1 MSVFPSAP
9 PRPVVRA
16 LLTFLL
22 ATTAMLLL
30 YQPPAHAL
38 EKALFGDVVV
48 EPGQSKGDVSALL
61 GDVEIRGPVEGNV
74 RSGFG
79 DVRVYEPVTGGI
91 EADFGDVYIDSRV
104 TGDVKVGHGQVDLGP
119 EGFVAGDLYCENCQ
133 WHELPEEQVE
143 GQKVF
148 GMASGGMASGFGAQD
163 EGSRIPGFAGWL
175 FATLVFVAVS
185 VLAAVVA
192 PRPLESSARKI
203 DEYMGRSLLVGV
215 ASVPAALLLSVVLAV
230 SIVGIPLLLLAAP
243 IYLAFVFFGALV
255 AAYFLGKRVLL
266 ATGRYHAGNA
276 LAAAIGAFILTAA
289 YLVPFIGG
297 LLLYALA
304 LLGTGAAILA
314 IFSRRG
320 SPAYPSYEAYVR
332 DRRA

>member
-1 MSVFPSAP
+1 MSALAPTFP
-9 PRPVVRA
+9 RTVVRA
-16 LLTFLL
+16 LLTFFL
-22 ATTAMLLL
+22 AATAMVLAF
-30 YQPPAHAL
+30 QPPVYAL
-38 EKALFGDVVV
+38 EKVLFGDVVV
-48 EPGQSKGDVSALL
+48 EPGQSRGDVSVLL
-61 GDVEIRGPVEGNV
+61 GDVEVRGPVEGDIK
-74 RSGFG
+74 SGFG
-79 DVRVYEPVTGGI
+79 DIRVHAPVYGEI

-104 TGDVKVGHGQVDLGP
+104 TGDVKVGHGEVDLGP
-119 EGFVAGDLYCENCQ
+119 EGFVAGDLYCENCRMD
-133 WHELPEEQVE
+133 ELPGDRVS

-148 GMASGGMASGFGAQD
+148 GMASGFDALD
-163 EGSRIPGFAGWL
+163 EGSRILGFAGWL

-192 PRPLESSARKI
+192 PRPLEASTRKI
-203 DEYMGRSLLVGV
+203 DEYLGRSLLVGV

-243 IYLAFVFFGALV
+243 VYLAFVFFGALV

-276 LAAAIGAFILTAA
+276 LAAAVGALILAA
-289 YLVPFIGG
+289 IYLIPFLGG

-314 IFSRRG
+314 IFSRRR
-320 SPAYPSYEAYVR
+320 SLTHPSYEAYVR